1 MSSNK
6 PPFVVKGTASVN
18 PFSRRTKFTKDDSR
32 NIKTSQDDSG
42 LLKPSS
48 PTSTSDLVN
57 SLDLSTPQPPT
68 DSSNPLPPPPPT
80 DSSNPLPPPPPTD
93 STSKLL
99 DPIPITNIVQPVV
112 KAIMEHKQSLEKSK
126 GLIDKNIAELQAK
139 GETEAAETLKKQQEV
154 AAQQLEKEKNTV
166 YDIKTD
172 ITLFSDNSNNAIYYK
187 NITVNLISYDSD
199 KKVGFLTKTS
209 TPYTYDFNDANKFT
223 KLTNTNISEYTNKF
237 NIDSKIEGL
246 NEASIYDN
254 FNKGWMNTS
263 GTIPPLNPGKLN
275 TLLIKLQFFI
285 KGENIY
291 AELPNVSFGD
301 TTYVDAKKI
310 SNLTKINTLTK
321 PEDMNLK
328 IVFGPVKDTLR
339 DAILSKLNTY
349 YQHTEVVDSSS
360 EAAQSGFNPMN
371 SLFGKQEGGNFI
383 SYLLKPKRTRRKTLK
398 VSKKNYKKLSKK
410 MSKKSRKSRK

>member
-1 MSSNK
+1 MRNVFSKKPLYCFDVLDFYILFIYKMSSNK

-80 DSSNPLPPPPPTD
+80 DS
-93 STSKLL
+93 TSKPL
-99 DPIPITNIVQPVV
+99 DPTPITNIVQPVV

-139 GETEAAETLKKQQEV
+139 GETEAAEKLKKDQEV

-166 YDIKTD
+166 YDIKAD
-172 ITLFSDNSNNAIYYK
+172 ITLFSDNSNNAVYYK

-237 NIDSKIEGL
+237 NIDSIITDL
-246 NEASIYDN
+246 NQASNFND

-263 GTIPPLNPGKLN
+263 GTIPQLNPGKLN

-291 AELPNVSFGD
+291 AELPNVSFGNPSD
-301 TTYVDAKKI
+301 VDAK
-310 SNLTKINTLTK
+310 TKICF
-321 PEDMNLK
+321 
-328 IVFGPVKDTLR
+328 V
-339 DAILSKLNTY
+339 S
-349 YQHTEVVDSSS
+349 
-360 EAAQSGFNPMN
+360 
-371 SLFGKQEGGNFI
+371 FI
-383 SYLLKPKRTRRKTLK
+383 I
-398 VSKKNYKKLSKK
+398 
-410 MSKKSRKSRK
+410 